1 MLSIIGEGRNN
12 TECEGDNRSMDINKA
27 RILYISKYYY
37 PFLGGTEQVA
47 RDMVKA
53 LIGTGAKQKVI
64 CFNEDASDGKTICK
78 HGETRT
84 DVIDDVDIIRCG
96 YLLKARSQAVSD
108 TYGRELKK
116 VMDEFKPNIIILH
129 YPNPFATHYLM
140 KYKDRDF
147 KLLVYWHLDIT
158 KQKVLKH
165 LFHGQNLA
173 LIERADKILGA
184 TPKHVDESAFTPQ
197 FGDKRYILPYMIDES
212 NLQITEEE
220 IRAGEQI
227 KEKYQGKTL
236 GFFIGRHVPYK
247 GLTYLIKA
255 SKELGDANMHFLV
268 AGSGELT
275 EGLKEEAKGDPKVE
289 FLGRITHSDR
299 RSYLYACDIILFPS
313 ITRNEGFGLAL
324 AEGMYFGHPAVTFTI
339 PGSGVNFVNLD
350 GVTGIECPNCDY
362 KAYAEALKKLNDN
375 KNLRDEMGKSAR
387 KRVLDNFT
395 EDSFRNGMR
404 QLIQELKPM
413 QVGGGTAKIK

>member
-1 MLSIIGEGRNN
+1 
-12 TECEGDNRSMDINKA
+12 MDIKKA
-27 RILYISKYYY
+27 RVLHISKYYY

-64 CFNEDASDGKTICK
+64 CFNEDASDGELICK

-84 DVIDDVDIIRCG
+84 DVIDGIEVIRCG
-96 YLLKARSQAVSD
+96 YFFKARSQAISL
-108 TYGRELKK
+108 TYGPELKK
-116 VMDEFKPNIIILH
+116 VMDEFKPNIVIFH
-129 YPNPFATHYLM
+129 YPNPFVTHYMM
-140 KYKDRDF
+140 KYRSRDF

-158 KQKVLKH
+158 KQNLLKH

-173 LIERADKILGA
+173 LIDRADKILGA

-212 NLQITEEE
+212 NLMITEEE
-220 IRAGEQI
+220 IEAGKRI
-227 KEKYQGKTL
+227 KEKYAGKTL

-255 SKELGDANMHFLV
+255 SKELGDADMHFLV

-275 EGLKEEAKGDPKVE
+275 ESLKEEAKDDPKVE
-289 FLGRITHSDR
+289 FLGRITNSER
-299 RSYLYACDIILFPS
+299 RSYLYACDIVLFPS

-350 GVTGIECPNCDY
+350 GITGIECPNCNY
-362 KAYAEALKKLNDN
+362 MAYAEALKKLSDDN
-375 KNLRDEMGKSAR
+375 ELRKKMGIAAR
-387 KRVLDNFT
+387 QRVEDLFLEKQFRRNIRCLIEGLDK
-395 EDSFRNGMR
+395 E
-404 QLIQELKPM
+404 
-413 QVGGGTAKIK
+413 

>member
-1 MLSIIGEGRNN
+1 
-12 TECEGDNRSMDINKA
+12 MDINKA
-27 RILYISKYYY
+27 RVLHISKYYY

-64 CFNEDASDGKTICK
+64 CFNEDASDGKATCK

-84 DVIDDVDIIRCG
+84 DVIDGVDVIRCG
-96 YLLKARSQAVSD
+96 YFLKARSQAVSS

-129 YPNPFATHYLM
+129 YPNPFVTHYLM
-140 KYKDRDF
+140 KYKNRDF

-158 KQKVLKH
+158 KQKLLKH

-173 LIERADKILGA
+173 LIARADKILGA

-212 NLQITEEE
+212 NLVITEEE
-220 IRAGEQI
+220 IEAGKRI
-227 KEKYQGKTL
+227 KEKYDGKTL

-255 SKELGDANMHFLV
+255 SKELGDVDMHFLV

-275 EGLKEEAKGDPKVE
+275 ESLKEEAKGDSKVE
-289 FLGRITHSDR
+289 FLGRITDSER
-299 RSYLYACDIILFPS
+299 RSYLYACDIVLFPS

-350 GVTGIECPNCDY
+350 DVTGVECPNCDY
-362 KAYAEALKKLNDN
+362 KAYAEALKKLADDN
-375 KNLRDEMGKSAR
+375 ELRARMGIAAR
-387 KRVLDNFT
+387 QRVLDNFT
-395 EDSFRNGMR
+395 SESFKKN
-404 QLIQELKPM
+404 LLEL
-413 QVGGGTAKIK
+413 VDAL

>member
-1 MLSIIGEGRNN
+1 
-12 TECEGDNRSMDINKA
+12 MDINKA
-27 RILYISKYYY
+27 RVLHISKYYY

-64 CFNEDASDGKTICK
+64 CFNEDASDGKTTCK

-84 DVIDDVDIIRCG
+84 DVVDGVDVIRCG
-96 YLLKARSQAVSD
+96 YFLKARSQAVSS
-108 TYGRELKK
+108 TYGRELKRA
-116 VMDEFKPNIIILH
+116 MDEFKPNIVILH
-129 YPNPFATHYLM
+129 YPNPFVTHFLM
-140 KYKDRDF
+140 KYKRRDF

-158 KQKVLKH
+158 KQKLLKH

-173 LIERADKILGA
+173 LIDRADKILGA

-197 FGDKRYILPYMIDES
+197 FGDKRYILPYMIDEGS
-212 NLQITEEE
+212 LVITEEE
-220 IRAGEQI
+220 IEAGKRI
-227 KEKYQGKTL
+227 KEKYAGKTL

-255 SKELGDANMHFLV
+255 SKELGNVDMHFLV

-275 EGLKEEAKGDPKVE
+275 ESLKEEAKGDPKVE
-289 FLGRITHSDR
+289 FLGRITDSER
-299 RSYLYACDIILFPS
+299 RSYLYACDIVLFPS

-339 PGSGVNFVNLD
+339 PGSGVNYVNLN
-350 GVTGIECPNCDY
+350 GVTGIECPNCDQ
-362 KAYAEALKKLNDN
+362 KAYAAALQKLTDD
-375 KNLRDEMGKSAR
+375 KELRDKMGLAAR
-387 KRVLDNFT
+387 QRVLDNFT
-395 EDSFRNGMR
+395 SESFKKNMLT
-404 QLIQELKPM
+404 LIQSLGE
-413 QVGGGTAKIK
+413 